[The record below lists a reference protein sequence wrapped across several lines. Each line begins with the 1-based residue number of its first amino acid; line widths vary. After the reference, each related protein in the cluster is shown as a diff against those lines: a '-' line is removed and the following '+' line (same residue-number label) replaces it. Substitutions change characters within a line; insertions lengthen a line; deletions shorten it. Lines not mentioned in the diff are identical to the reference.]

1 MVLQLHSVVVS
12 IIRLRVLNPE
22 SVEGDKVNIKIGT
35 LQRLVSFW
43 GLRFTDEDNNKL
55 SNIDSVYVSNIKASG
70 VLDLTKNSFVNDDEF
85 EESRAIAVVP
95 AKGTKLLL
103 LIISTL
109 T

>member
-1 MVLQLHSVVVS
+1 MVLYQDISYVPSAKAQKYVS
-12 IIRLRVLNPE
+12 LNLSRQDGTAATLGSRFDYQTKSAHPE

-70 VLDLTKNSFVNDDEF
+70 VLDLTK
-85 EESRAIAVVP
+85 
-95 AKGTKLLL
+95 K
-103 LIISTL
+103 
-109 T
+109 